1 MIILQHIANGV
12 NFLVLGESS
21 LSGGHS
27 PENKTHKWEDY
38 KSLWLNSDPNTL
50 KEKLIQ

>member
-1 MIILQHIANGV
+1 MANDV
-12 NFLVLGESS
+12 KFPSS
-21 LSGGHS
+21 LRSRLSGGHS